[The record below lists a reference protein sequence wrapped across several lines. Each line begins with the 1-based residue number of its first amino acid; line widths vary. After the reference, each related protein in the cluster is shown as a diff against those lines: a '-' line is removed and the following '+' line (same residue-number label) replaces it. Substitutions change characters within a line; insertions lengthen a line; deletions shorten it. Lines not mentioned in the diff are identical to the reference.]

1 MPMETK
7 LNGYTLKIIPDEN
20 PLNPRTD
27 CDHLGIMLCWHRR
40 YSLGDSH
47 PYDTPQDFAESAAA
61 KDMFVCLPVYLLDHS
76 GLYVSVNDFN
86 DSWDSGQLGFIY
98 CTKQDAQKWFNNTDV
113 TEDEIKKELT
123 TEVEEYND
131 YLNGAWYG
139 FLIEGLDGEVEDSCG
154 GFRYDG
160 SMKKLASEMKSYVS
174 DKYYALF
181 DKLVANNSAC
191 M

>member
-123 TEVEEYND
+123 AEVEEYND

-181 DKLVANNSAC
+181 DKFVANNSAC

>member
-47 PYDTPQDFAESAAA
+47 PYDTPQDFEESAAA
-61 KDMFVCLPVYLLDHS
+61 KDMFICLPVYLLDHS

-123 TEVEEYND
+123 AEVEEYND

>member
-98 CTKQDAQKWFNNTDV
+98 CTKQNAQKWFNNTDV

-123 TEVEEYND
+123 AEVEEYND

-174 DKYYALF
+174 DKYSALF

>member
-27 CDHLGIMLCWHRR
+27 CDHLGTMLCWHRR

-61 KDMFVCLPVYLLDHS
+61 KYMFVCLPVYLLDHS

-123 TEVEEYND
+123 AEVEEYND

>member
-123 TEVEEYND
+123 AEVEEYND

-139 FLIEGLDGEVEDSCG
+139 FLIGGLDGEVEDSCG

>member
-40 YSLGDSH
+40 YSLGDNH

-98 CTKQDAQKWFNNTDV
+98 CTKQNAQKWFNNTDV

-123 TEVEEYND
+123 AEVEEYND

-160 SMKKLASEMKSYVS
+160 SIKKLAIEMKSYVS

>member
-47 PYDTPQDFAESAAA
+47 PYDTPREFTESAAA
-61 KDMFVCLPVYLLDHS
+61 KDIFVCLPVYLLDHS
-76 GLYVSVNDFN
+76 GLYVSVNDFQ
-86 DSWDSGQLGFIY
+86 DPWDSGQLGFIY
-98 CTKQDAQKWFNNTDV
+98 CTKKDAQKWFDNPDV

-123 TEVEEYND
+123 AEVEEYND

-139 FLIEGLDGEVEDSCG
+139 FCIEGLDGEVEDSCG
-154 GFRYDG
+154 GFHYDG
-160 SMKKLASEMKSYVS
+160 SVKKLANEMKSYVS
-174 DKYYALF
+174 DKFYALF
-181 DKLVANNSAC
+181 DKFVANNSAY

>member
-47 PYDTPQDFAESAAA
+47 PYDTPQDFEESAAA

-123 TEVEEYND
+123 AEVEEYND

-174 DKYYALF
+174 DKYCALF

>member
-123 TEVEEYND
+123 AEVEEYND

-160 SMKKLASEMKSYVS
+160 SIKKLASEMKSYVS
-174 DKYYALF
+174 DKYCALF

>member
-1 MPMETK
+1 MPMDTK

-47 PYDTPQDFAESAAA
+47 SYDTPQDFAESAAA

-123 TEVEEYND
+123 AEVEEYND

-160 SMKKLASEMKSYVS
+160 SMKKLAREMKSYVS